1 MAILATHPAS
11 TDECNINLSSPT
23 TNPGIIESFRS
34 PELLDDSIDIV
45 NVHLKCN
52 SSTKEQNI
60 TKDPSN
66 LQLKKNENI
75 VDTVLKEFEKSNTL
89 GVIPSIDKSDPQ
101 IDYEDGASSEQL
113 DIEDPLHSEIEL
125 DISHKVSNESKE
137 TADEA
142 MDTEE
147 RESLS
152 TNISTNFKIDRNRDV
167 VKKNLWSLSIPALH
181 SFELKLELGKTF

>member
-1 MAILATHPAS
+1 M
-11 TDECNINLSSPT
+11 
-23 TNPGIIESFRS
+23 
-34 PELLDDSIDIV
+34 
-45 NVHLKCN
+45 
-52 SSTKEQNI
+52 
-60 TKDPSN
+60 
-66 LQLKKNENI
+66 KKNENI

-142 MDTEE
+142 MDTNEE

-167 VKKNLWSLSIPALH
+167 VKKIFGL
-181 SFELKLELGKTF
+181 